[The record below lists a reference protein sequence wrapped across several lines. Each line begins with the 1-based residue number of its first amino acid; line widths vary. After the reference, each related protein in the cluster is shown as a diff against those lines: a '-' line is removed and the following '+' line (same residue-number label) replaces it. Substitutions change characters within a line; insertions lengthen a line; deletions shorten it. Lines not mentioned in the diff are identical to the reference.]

1 MVSTYVGGGNDGVA
15 VAKTGPVAAAEAP
28 PPKIAAAAPTPTK
41 AAIHGIA
48 IAHILPADKPLLFF
62 SGS

>member
-1 MVSTYVGGGNDGVA
+1 M
-15 VAKTGPVAAAEAP
+15 AKTGAPPAAADAP
-28 PPKIAAAAPTPTK
+28 PPKIAAAAPTPTN

-48 IAHILPADKPLLFF
+48 IAQILPADKPLLFL

>member
-1 MVSTYVGGGNDGVA
+1 MVSTYVGGGNDGTA
-15 VAKTGPVAAAEAP
+15 VAKTGAVAEAP

>member
-15 VAKTGPVAAAEAP
+15 VAKTGVAAEAP